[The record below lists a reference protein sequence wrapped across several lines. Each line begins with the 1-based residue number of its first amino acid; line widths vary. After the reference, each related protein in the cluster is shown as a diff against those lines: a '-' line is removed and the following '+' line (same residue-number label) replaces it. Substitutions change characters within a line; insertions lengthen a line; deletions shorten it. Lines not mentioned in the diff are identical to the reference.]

1 MFFEPMFRNT
11 VNVGAVPANVII
23 LVLGIIG
30 TLLGWYFMRRALD
43 VEPETHWFRTT
54 APKPPNLFLR
64 AGLALGVVAFTLV
77 AILAP
82 R

>member
-11 VNVGAVPANVII
+11 VNVGGLPANVII

-30 TLLGWYFMRRALD
+30 TLLAFYFVRRALD
-43 VEPETHWFRTT
+43 IEPEVHSFRAT
-54 APKPPNLFLR
+54 APRPPNWLLR
-64 AGLALGVVAFTLV
+64 AGLGLGVVAIALAVV
-77 AILAP
+77 ALP